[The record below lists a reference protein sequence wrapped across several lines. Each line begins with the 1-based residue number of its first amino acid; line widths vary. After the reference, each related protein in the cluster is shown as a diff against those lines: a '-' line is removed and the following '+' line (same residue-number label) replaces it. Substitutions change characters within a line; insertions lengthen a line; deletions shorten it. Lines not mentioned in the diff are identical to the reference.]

1 MMIHRFWSFLFVFL
15 LSCSVWAV
23 REDTLYT
30 LTLCGKIRGYVLY
43 VPDSLAERPALV
55 FSLHGAAGHA
65 TDRSPFRTTVADE
78 QGCIV
83 VYPQGDEQFF
93 PVFGGRVPGWNASGE
108 PNADL
113 EFFKAII
120 EEVALRYPIDRS
132 RIYCCGF
139 SNGGMMTYSNAG
151 TAADIF
157 AAFASISGFP
167 LNEFHHRPMGVR
179 PVPFLHIHGK
189 NDGFVKYACMPV
201 ICDNMVARNGCFPV
215 PEIKVES
222 GKYRRQIYKAGP
234 GGFPFVYYEIDGMG
248 HSDFTDR
255 TPEGNSALTMWNFM
269 SRYALTD
276 SCDSTLKWRLN
287 VDTKGFRPEKH
298 GWTVSSDSI
307 RFSYGTSP
315 QEHFADNNVYPAL
328 TLKKGDYMLCFEAT
342 GDKEHNIHVCMETLD
357 GHSVLFYKSAPVGQK
372 VMIPFSVFEYTECR
386 LMIVKT
392 SASDKFLDF
401 SIHTNNKL

>member
-1 MMIHRFWSFLFVFL
+1 MMVCRVWSVAFVL
-15 LSCSVWAV
+15 LVSCAIWAA
-23 REDTLYT
+23 RENTVNTLIVD
-30 LTLCGKIRGYVLY
+30 GKIRSYVLY
-43 VPDSLAERPALV
+43 VPDQLAGRPALV

-139 SNGGMMTYSNAG
+139 SNGGMMTYANAG

-167 LNEFHHRPMGVR
+167 LNEFHHRPTGAR

-189 NDGFVKYACMPV
+189 NDNFVKYACMPV
-201 ICDNMVARNGCFPV
+201 ICDNMVARNGCFPL
-215 PEIKVES
+215 PETKVES
-222 GKYRRQIYKAGP
+222 GRFRRQTYKAGP

-248 HSDFTDR
+248 HNDYTDH

-269 SRYALTD
+269 SQYTLTD
-276 SCDSTLKWRLN
+276 SCDQTLKWRLN
-287 VDTKGFRPEKH
+287 IDTKGFSPEKH
-298 GWTVSSDSI
+298 GWTVSLDSLH
-307 RFSYGTSP
+307 FSYGTSP
-315 QEHFADNNVYPAL
+315 KEKLADNNVYPAL
-328 TLKKGDYMLCFEAT
+328 ALEEGDYTLCLEAT
-342 GDKEHNIHVCMETLD
+342 GVQGHWIHVLLETL
-357 GHSVLFYKSAPVGQK
+357 GGRSVLFYKSVPVGQK
-372 VMIPFSVFEYTECR
+372 AMISFSLFDYTECR
-386 LMIVKT
+386 LTIVKT
-392 SASDKFLDF
+392 AASDKILGF
-401 SIHTNNKL
+401 SIHSEN

>member
-1 MMIHRFWSFLFVFL
+1 MMVCRVWSVAFVL
-15 LSCSVWAV
+15 LVSCAIWAA
-23 REDTLYT
+23 RENTVNTLIVD
-30 LTLCGKIRGYVLY
+30 GKIRSYVLY
-43 VPDSLAERPALV
+43 VPDQLAGRPALV

-65 TDRSPFRTTVADE
+65 TDRSPFRTEVADKK
-78 QGCIV
+78 GCIV

-139 SNGGMMTYSNAG
+139 SNGGMMTYANAG

-167 LNEFHHRPMGVR
+167 LNEFHHRPTGAR

-189 NDGFVKYACMPV
+189 NDNFVKYACMPV
-201 ICDNMVARNGCFPV
+201 ICDNMVARNGCFPL
-215 PEIKVES
+215 PETKVES
-222 GKYRRQIYKAGP
+222 GRFRRQTYKAGP

-248 HSDFTDR
+248 HNDYTDH

-269 SRYALTD
+269 SQYTLTD
-276 SCDSTLKWRLN
+276 SCDRTLKWRLN
-287 VDTKGFRPEKH
+287 IDTKGFSPEKH
-298 GWTVSSDSI
+298 GWTVSLDSL

-315 QEHFADNNVYPAL
+315 KEKLADNNVYPAL
-328 TLKKGDYMLCFEAT
+328 ALEEGDYTLCLEAT
-342 GDKEHNIHVCMETLD
+342 GVQGHWIHVLLETL
-357 GHSVLFYKSAPVGQK
+357 GGRSVLFYKSVPVGQK
-372 VMIPFSVFEYTECR
+372 AMISFSLFDYTECR
-386 LMIVKT
+386 LTIVKT
-392 SASDKFLDF
+392 AASDKILGF
-401 SIHTNNKL
+401 SIHSEN